1 MKSSKFSLIILNVWF
16 LLLTGCR
23 DIPADKADM
32 QGDDYRLFQGTI
44 AWDLAKAVEDQNVP
58 EIKRQVK
65 KLKVP
70 VDYKEEKF
78 GGTLL
83 MLAVRTN
90 KYRSV
95 KTLLSLGAN
104 PNTPNDTVHN
114 FGRNAVIFASMFDRV
129 SADILRL
136 LLENG
141 GNPNSVECGVQED
154 GFGNF
159 DPACNSALFYAIF
172 ASFEKVKILV
182 EAGADVNLETSA
194 TDVGAMY
201 AAFAHQRMD
210 ILLYL
215 LEHGADYHR
224 KFERVN
230 LDDPNYPTFKVSIL
244 YELRLQAFPLDSK
257 MYQEKLKVIAFLKRR
272 GLDYW
277 KYPYPDGTIEII
289 KREMEFEDEHQL
301 QYYLK
306 KY

>member
-23 DIPADKADM
+23 NIPADKADM

-159 DPACNSALFYAIF
+159 YPACNSALSYAVF

-194 TDVGAMY
+194 TDVGAMD

-244 YELRLQAFPLDSK
+244 YELRIQAFPLDSK

-289 KREMEFEDEHQL
+289 KREMGPEDERQL
-301 QYYLK
+301 QYFLK

>member
-1 MKSSKFSLIILNVWF
+1 MWCKFFYTVLFFFSLQLF
-16 LLLTGCR
+16 SCR
-23 DIPADKADM
+23 DIPVNKDSLLGYDF
-32 QGDDYRLFQGTI
+32 RLFQGTV
-44 AWDLAKAVEDQNVP
+44 AWDLAKAVEDQNVT
-58 EIKRQVK
+58 EIKRQVLS
-65 KLKVP
+65 LKVP

-83 MLAVRTN
+83 MIAVRTN
-90 KYRSV
+90 KLRSV
-95 KTLLSLGAN
+95 KALLQLGAN
-104 PNTPNDTVHN
+104 PNEPNDTLRN
-114 FGRNAVIFASMFDRV
+114 LGRNAVLFASEFNEP
-129 SADILRL
+129 SPKILQL
-136 LLENG
+136 LLDYG
-141 GNPNSVECGVQED
+141 GNPNSTECGRKED
-154 GFGNF
+154 NLGNWI
-159 DPACNSALFYAIF
+159 PARDFALNAAVFTG
-172 ASFEKVKILV
+172 FEKVKILV

-257 MYQEKLKVIAFLKRR
+257 MYQEKLKVIAFLKKR

-277 KYPYPDGTIEII
+277 KYPYPDGTIEVI